1 MKIEMKFRK
10 WVYSDFKI
18 EHNFVSKASHY
29 IITNTPICTYLKNT
43 NNFYS
48 ELFHFTSSESNIKIT
63 LIAFI
68 FKKRVKLCS
77 APHNNTFIT
86 QSYLGF

>member
-10 WVYSDFKI
+10 CVYSDFKI

-48 ELFHFTSSESNIKIT
+48 ELFHFTSSAVEV
-63 LIAFI
+63 
-68 FKKRVKLCS
+68 R
-77 APHNNTFIT
+77 
-86 QSYLGF
+86 